1 MGTVPLLLSM
11 QINNPVA
18 QLGAMVPG
26 VARTYDATLSAM
38 LTSTAGNATLTVAD
52 VDSGTGR
59 LRNGTTELANAIQVR
74 ATNSANPNTAFAPL
88 RGLTNP
94 VTLLSYG
101 TYFANDA
108 VTIGFRQAITA
119 NEPLTAGGYT
129 KTIRFTLSTAT
140 P

>member
-1 MGTVPLLLSM
+1 MGTVPLMLSM
-11 QINNPVA
+11 QLNNPVA

-26 VARTYDATLSAM
+26 VARTYDASLTAL
-38 LTSTAGNATLTVAD
+38 LTSTAGNAQLTVAD

-59 LRNGTTELANAIQVR
+59 LTNGATELASALQVR
-74 ATNSANPNTAFAPL
+74 ATNTANPNTAFTPL

-94 VTLLSYG
+94 VTLLSYT

-108 VTIGFRQAITA
+108 VTIGFRQAISAT
-119 NEPLTAGGYT
+119 EPLTAGGYA
-129 KTIRFTLSTAT
+129 KTIRFTLSTTT